1 MRNKFIKSLAIL
13 SATVGLAACG
23 AGATSD
29 SSEGS
34 VANIE
39 DKTTVD
45 TIKENDVIR
54 IGIFGDKPPF
64 SYVDANGDNQGFDVE
79 ISKKIAEDLLGD
91 SSKIEWVITEAAN
104 RVEYLETGKV
114 DLMMANFTVTPER
127 AEVVDFAN
135 PYMKVSIGIVSPEG
149 EVITDVSQLEGKQL
163 IVNKGTTA
171 EAYFRENYPDIELL
185 VYEQNTETFQALL
198 DGRGAALA
206 HDNTLIFGWIKE
218 NPGYVAGV
226 EAIGNEDTIAPAVAK
241 SDTALLEW
249 VNEELDTLNESGFIA
264 EAYEKTLAPAFSAEI
279 DPASVLINQ

>member
-1 MRNKFIKSLAIL
+1 M
-13 SATVGLAACG
+13 
-23 AGATSD
+23 
-29 SSEGS
+29 
-34 VANIE
+34 
-39 DKTTVD
+39 D

-54 IGIFGDKPPF
+54 IGVFGDKPPF

-149 EVITDVSQLEGKQL
+149 DVITDVSQLKGKQL
-163 IVNKGTTA
+163 IVNQGTTA

-185 VYEQNTETFQALL
+185 VYEQNTETFQNSKLRL
-198 DGRGAALA
+198 
-206 HDNTLIFGWIKE
+206 NCKINSLIC
-218 NPGYVAGV
+218 
-226 EAIGNEDTIAPAVAK
+226 
-241 SDTALLEW
+241 L
-249 VNEELDTLNESGFIA
+249 
-264 EAYEKTLAPAFSAEI
+264 
-279 DPASVLINQ
+279 

>member
-1 MRNKFIKSLAIL
+1 
-13 SATVGLAACG
+13 
-23 AGATSD
+23 
-29 SSEGS
+29 
-34 VANIE
+34 
-39 DKTTVD
+39 
-45 TIKENDVIR
+45 
-54 IGIFGDKPPF
+54 
-64 SYVDANGDNQGFDVE
+64 
-79 ISKKIAEDLLGD
+79 
-91 SSKIEWVITEAAN
+91 
-104 RVEYLETGKV
+104 
-114 DLMMANFTVTPER
+114 MMANFTVTPER

-149 EVITDVSQLEGKQL
+149 DVITDVSQLEGKQL

-218 NPGYVAGV
+218 NPGFVAGV

-241 SDTALLEW
+241 GDTALLEW
-249 VNEELDTLNESGFIA
+249 VNEEIDTLNESGFIA
-264 EAYEKTLAPAFSAEI
+264 EAYGKTLAPAFSSDI